1 MTRILILEPNGYSP
15 RALDILRSV
24 ATLEKNTFT
33 AEELPAKLANYEVL
47 IVRLGYRIDRE
58 FLAQAKNLKV
68 IVSPTTGLNHIDLE
82 ATQDSG
88 ITVLSLKGETDFL
101 NSVTATAEHTWG
113 LLLALIR
120 HLPTSVEDVRNGQWR
135 RDLFKGN
142 EVSGKTLGIIGCG
155 RLGRHVARY
164 AEAFGMRVIVN
175 DVRQID
181 GYTQMPLDDLLK
193 QADIISVHAS
203 YHEGTHHLLNAEKFA
218 LTKQGVLLINTSRG
232 EIIDEAALLAGLQSG
247 TVGGAALDVLS
258 GENSGQADW
267 LEHDPLV
274 AYAKTHR
281 NLLITPHVGGA
292 TAESMEKTEIFMAG
306 KLAEFIG

>member
-24 ATLEKNTFT
+24 GTLEKNTFT
-33 AEELPAKLANYEVL
+33 AEELPGQLANYEVL
-47 IVRLGYRIDRE
+47 LVRLGYRIDRE

-68 IVSPTTGLNHIDLE
+68 IVSPTTGLNHIDLD
-82 ATQDSG
+82 AAKDRG

-120 HLPTSVEDVRNGQWR
+120 HLPASVEDVRGGQWR

-142 EVSGKTLGIIGCG
+142 EVSGKTIGIIGCG

-175 DVRQID
+175 DVREIG
-181 GYTQMPLDDLLK
+181 GYTQMILDDLLK

-218 LTKQGVLLINTSRG
+218 LMKQGALLINTARG
-232 EIIDEAALLAGLQSG
+232 EIIDEAALLAGLRNG

-258 GENSGQADW
+258 GENSGRAGW
-267 LEHDPLV
+267 LEYDPLG
-274 AYAKTHR
+274 AYAKTNG